1 VEHGDRKDGRWTV
14 AGGVE
19 LGDALDEARA
29 LAPQRELKWTL
40 TATPTFP
47 DDPTSLAS
55 SSVLLFN
62 ISPGP
67 AGCGVCFN

>member
-29 LAPQRELKWTL
+29 LAPQQELKDPHSHSHFPGRSNTTRL
-40 TATPTFP
+40 T
-47 DDPTSLAS
+47 
-55 SSVLLFN
+55 
-62 ISPGP
+62 
-67 AGCGVCFN
+67 